1 MKLFILSADSS
12 YEIKKI
18 SEELSE
24 KKFIMI
30 ESEDNF
36 ALMKK
41 RRYGNLLIQV
51 VCLILALQVSML
63 FLFINLAYFAYS
75 YLWASPHVL
84 ITTEKVGEDGEKL
97 EFDSMDDVLNKANAI
112 L

>member
-12 YEIKKI
+12 EEIKKI
-18 SEELSE
+18 SEKLSE

-97 EFDSMDDVLNKANAI
+97 EFDSMADVLNKANAI

>member
-12 YEIKKI
+12 DEIKKI
-18 SEELSE
+18 SEKLSE